1 LTKIINKDNITMTKK
16 YKLLII
22 LPIFSIALASCS
34 SSEEK
39 VTQEN
44 PISEPSPSQELAET
58 KDHLHPR
65 GDGTVP
71 TAQGVSI
78 ELESSTYKVG
88 KNIINFVINRVGEPV
103 ATYVINHEKPIHFIV
118 VDKKLGTFQHLHP
131 VMGENFTWSFP
142 IEFSNSGEYRVYADF
157 TLEEGGNEI
166 NYLLGSDI
174 VVNGDKP
181 INFILPE
188 PNDKFMVDGLS
199 VTVSGSVSASDHTM
213 LMFTVTKDGNVVNFD
228 PYLGSTGHL
237 IAVREGDLAMAHM
250 HNSDHNHGT
259 HSASTSSMPSMP
271 GMLHFEAEF
280 PSGAGKYRLFLEFM
294 VDGELK
300 LATFTTNVL

>member
-1 LTKIINKDNITMTKK
+1 LTNVDREDNFIMNNK
-16 YKLLII
+16 YKLLVI

-34 SSEEK
+34 SSEEN
-39 VTQEN
+39 VTQEVA
-44 PISEPSPSQELAET
+44 ITEPTPSTGVVE
-58 KDHLHPR
+58 KNDHLHPR

-78 ELESSTYKVG
+78 QLNSTTYKVG
-88 KNIINFVINRVGEPV
+88 KNTISFVINRVGEPV
-103 ATYVINHEKPIHFIV
+103 ASYVINHEKPLHFIV

-131 VMGENFTWSFP
+131 VMGENFTWSLP

-166 NYLLGSDI
+166 KYLLGSDI
-174 VVNGDKP
+174 VVTGNNP
-181 INFILPE
+181 IEFMLPE
-188 PNDKFMVDGLS
+188 PDDEFIVDGLNVS
-199 VTVSGSVSASDHTM
+199 VSGSVSATDHTT
-213 LMFTVTKDGNVVNFD
+213 LMFTVTKYGNVVNFD

-250 HNSDHNHGT
+250 HNSDHSDGA
-259 HSASTSSMPSMP
+259 HSASTSSMP
-271 GMLHFEAEF
+271 GMLHFDAEF

-294 VDGELK
+294 VAGELK

>member
-1 LTKIINKDNITMTKK
+1 MTNK

-22 LPIFSIALASCS
+22 LPILSIALASCS

-39 VTQEN
+39 VAQET
-44 PISEPSPSQELAET
+44 PISEPSSSQELAET

-71 TAQGVSI
+71 TAQGVSL
-78 ELESSTYKVG
+78 ELKSSTYKVG
-88 KNIINFVINRVGEPV
+88 KNTISFVIKRVGEPV
-103 ATYVINHEKPIHFIV
+103 ATYVINHEKPLHFIV
-118 VDKKLGTFQHLHP
+118 VDKTLGTFQHLHP
-131 VMGENFTWSFP
+131 VMGENFTWSLP

-174 VVNGDKP
+174 VVNGDNP

-188 PNDKFMVDGLS
+188 PNNEFMVDGLS
-199 VTVSGSVSASDHTM
+199 VSVSGSVSASDHTM
-213 LMFTVTKDGNVVNFD
+213 LMFTVTKYGNVVNFD

-250 HNSDHNHGT
+250 HNSDHSDGT
-259 HSASTSSMPSMP
+259 HSASTSSMP
-271 GMLHFEAEF
+271 GMLHFDAEF

>member
-1 LTKIINKDNITMTKK
+1 MTDK

-22 LPIFSIALASCS
+22 LPILSIALASCS

-39 VTQEN
+39 ATQET
-44 PISEPSPSQELAET
+44 PISEPSPTQELSDT

-71 TAQGVSI
+71 TAQGVSL
-78 ELESSTYKVG
+78 ELMSSTYKVG
-88 KNIINFVINRVGEPV
+88 KNTISFVIKRVGEPV
-103 ATYVINHEKPIHFIV
+103 ATYVINHEKPLHFIV
-118 VDKKLGTFQHLHP
+118 VDKTLGTFQHLHP
-131 VMGENFTWSFP
+131 IMGENFTWSLP

-166 NYLLGSDI
+166 KYLLGSDI
-174 VVNGDKP
+174 VVNGDNP
-181 INFILPE
+181 INFLLPE
-188 PNDKFMVDGLS
+188 PNNEFMVDGLS
-199 VTVSGSVSASDHTM
+199 VSVSGSVSASDHTM
-213 LMFTVTKDGNVVNFD
+213 LMFTVTKYGNVVNFD

-250 HNSDHNHGT
+250 HNSDHSDAT
-259 HSASTSSMPSMP
+259 HSASTSSMP
-271 GMLHFEAEF
+271 GMLHFDAEF